1 MGGDHYITYICL
13 SGTEKKKLAKKDP
26 VKKLANLG
34 LESATTLAQ
43 PHSCHGT
50 QDLNG
55 WGSRDDRARIRL

>member
-1 MGGDHYITYICL
+1 MSFRYR
-13 SGTEKKKLAKKDP
+13 KKKLAKKDP

-43 PHSCHGT
+43 PYSCHGT